1 MEGNTAKW
9 CKIMFLLNGRRNWI
23 FFFNLVYW
31 FWRHSDLM
39 KHICYKHDHVEK
51 KEVGILIFV
60 REIKHFWCTF
70 LQVSQACYV
79 FLNQRRISY
88 YTSIRQIANILTCFS
103 CRVINQY
110 LFLFVIYLEFTFLN
124 LFEGKREIEIKI
136 IIWDLIRVIMTW
148 FLIMWSWVLIRH
160 PAVTE
165 LWIVL
170 TACDHLS
177 RVPYCNYLPCE

>member
-79 FLNQRRISY
+79 FLNQRRISC

-103 CRVINQY
+103 CRVKNQY

>member
-1 MEGNTAKW
+1 
-9 CKIMFLLNGRRNWI
+9 
-23 FFFNLVYW
+23 
-31 FWRHSDLM
+31 M

-79 FLNQRRISY
+79 FLNQRRISC

-177 RVPYCNYLPCE
+177 RVPHCNYLSCE

>member
-1 MEGNTAKW
+1 
-9 CKIMFLLNGRRNWI
+9 
-23 FFFNLVYW
+23 
-31 FWRHSDLM
+31 M

-110 LFLFVIYLEFTFLN
+110 LFLFVSYLEFTFLN

>member
-1 MEGNTAKW
+1 
-9 CKIMFLLNGRRNWI
+9 
-23 FFFNLVYW
+23 
-31 FWRHSDLM
+31 M

-79 FLNQRRISY
+79 FLNQRRISC

>member
-1 MEGNTAKW
+1 
-9 CKIMFLLNGRRNWI
+9 
-23 FFFNLVYW
+23 
-31 FWRHSDLM
+31 M

-51 KEVGILIFV
+51 KEAGILIFV

-177 RVPYCNYLPCE
+177 RVPHCNYLPCE

>member
-1 MEGNTAKW
+1 
-9 CKIMFLLNGRRNWI
+9 
-23 FFFNLVYW
+23 
-31 FWRHSDLM
+31 M

-110 LFLFVIYLEFTFLN
+110 LFLFVIYWEFTFLN

>member
-1 MEGNTAKW
+1 
-9 CKIMFLLNGRRNWI
+9 
-23 FFFNLVYW
+23 
-31 FWRHSDLM
+31 M

-88 YTSIRQIANILTCFS
+88 FTSIRQIANILTCFS

-110 LFLFVIYLEFTFLN
+110 LFLFVIYWEFTFLN

-177 RVPYCNYLPCE
+177 RVPHCNYLPCE

>member
-1 MEGNTAKW
+1 
-9 CKIMFLLNGRRNWI
+9 
-23 FFFNLVYW
+23 
-31 FWRHSDLM
+31 M

-79 FLNQRRISY
+79 FLNQRRRISY

-110 LFLFVIYLEFTFLN
+110 LFLFVIYWEFTFLN

-136 IIWDLIRVIMTW
+136 II
-148 FLIMWSWVLIRH
+148 
-160 PAVTE
+160 
-165 LWIVL
+165 
-170 TACDHLS
+170 
-177 RVPYCNYLPCE
+177 

>member
-1 MEGNTAKW
+1 
-9 CKIMFLLNGRRNWI
+9 
-23 FFFNLVYW
+23 
-31 FWRHSDLM
+31 M

-79 FLNQRRISY
+79 FLNQRRISC

-136 IIWDLIRVIMTW
+136 II
-148 FLIMWSWVLIRH
+148 
-160 PAVTE
+160 
-165 LWIVL
+165 
-170 TACDHLS
+170 
-177 RVPYCNYLPCE
+177 

>member
-1 MEGNTAKW
+1 
-9 CKIMFLLNGRRNWI
+9 
-23 FFFNLVYW
+23 
-31 FWRHSDLM
+31 M

-79 FLNQRRISY
+79 FLNQRRISC

-136 IIWDLIRVIMTW
+136 IIWDLIRVKMTW
-148 FLIMWSWVLIRH
+148 FLIMWSWVLNRH

-177 RVPYCNYLPCE
+177 RVPHCNYLPCE

>member
-1 MEGNTAKW
+1 
-9 CKIMFLLNGRRNWI
+9 
-23 FFFNLVYW
+23 
-31 FWRHSDLM
+31 M

-103 CRVINQY
+103 CRVRNQY

-177 RVPYCNYLPCE
+177 RVPHCNYLPCE

>member
-1 MEGNTAKW
+1 
-9 CKIMFLLNGRRNWI
+9 
-23 FFFNLVYW
+23 
-31 FWRHSDLM
+31 M

-79 FLNQRRISY
+79 FLNQRRISC

-165 LWIVL
+165 LWIML

>member
-177 RVPYCNYLPCE
+177 RVPHCNYLPCE

>member
-1 MEGNTAKW
+1 
-9 CKIMFLLNGRRNWI
+9 
-23 FFFNLVYW
+23 
-31 FWRHSDLM
+31 M

-177 RVPYCNYLPCE
+177 RVPHCNYLPCE

>member
-1 MEGNTAKW
+1 
-9 CKIMFLLNGRRNWI
+9 
-23 FFFNLVYW
+23 
-31 FWRHSDLM
+31 M

-79 FLNQRRISY
+79 FLNQRRISC

-124 LFEGKREIEIKI
+124 LFEWKREIEIKI

>member
-1 MEGNTAKW
+1 
-9 CKIMFLLNGRRNWI
+9 
-23 FFFNLVYW
+23 
-31 FWRHSDLM
+31 M

-79 FLNQRRISY
+79 FLNQRRRISY

-103 CRVINQY
+103 CRVIDQY

-177 RVPYCNYLPCE
+177 RVPHCNYLPCE

>member
-1 MEGNTAKW
+1 
-9 CKIMFLLNGRRNWI
+9 
-23 FFFNLVYW
+23 
-31 FWRHSDLM
+31 M

-148 FLIMWSWVLIRH
+148 FLIMWSWVLIWH

-177 RVPYCNYLPCE
+177 RVPHCNYLPCE

>member
-79 FLNQRRISY
+79 FLNQRRISC

-110 LFLFVIYLEFTFLN
+110 LFLFVIYWEFTFLN

-177 RVPYCNYLPCE
+177 RVPHCNYLPCE

>member
-1 MEGNTAKW
+1 
-9 CKIMFLLNGRRNWI
+9 
-23 FFFNLVYW
+23 
-31 FWRHSDLM
+31 M

-70 LQVSQACYV
+70 FQVSQACYV
-79 FLNQRRISY
+79 FLNQRRISC

>member
-1 MEGNTAKW
+1 
-9 CKIMFLLNGRRNWI
+9 
-23 FFFNLVYW
+23 
-31 FWRHSDLM
+31 M

-124 LFEGKREIEIKI
+124 FFEGKREIEIKI

-177 RVPYCNYLPCE
+177 RVPHCNYLPCE

>member
-1 MEGNTAKW
+1 
-9 CKIMFLLNGRRNWI
+9 
-23 FFFNLVYW
+23 
-31 FWRHSDLM
+31 M

-110 LFLFVIYLEFTFLN
+110 LFLFVIYWEFTFLN

-177 RVPYCNYLPCE
+177 RVPHCNYLPCE

>member
-1 MEGNTAKW
+1 
-9 CKIMFLLNGRRNWI
+9 
-23 FFFNLVYW
+23 
-31 FWRHSDLM
+31 M

-79 FLNQRRISY
+79 FLNQRRISC

-124 LFEGKREIEIKI
+124 LLEEKRGIEIKI

-148 FLIMWSWVLIRH
+148 FLTMRSWVLIRH

>member
-1 MEGNTAKW
+1 
-9 CKIMFLLNGRRNWI
+9 
-23 FFFNLVYW
+23 
-31 FWRHSDLM
+31 M

-79 FLNQRRISY
+79 FLNQRRISC

-148 FLIMWSWVLIRH
+148 FLIKWSWVLIRH

-177 RVPYCNYLPCE
+177 RVPHCNYLPCE

>member
-1 MEGNTAKW
+1 
-9 CKIMFLLNGRRNWI
+9 
-23 FFFNLVYW
+23 
-31 FWRHSDLM
+31 M

-79 FLNQRRISY
+79 FLNQRRRISY

-110 LFLFVIYLEFTFLN
+110 FFLFVIYLEFTFLN

-177 RVPYCNYLPCE
+177 RVPHCNYLPCE

>member
-1 MEGNTAKW
+1 
-9 CKIMFLLNGRRNWI
+9 
-23 FFFNLVYW
+23 
-31 FWRHSDLM
+31 M

-124 LFEGKREIEIKI
+124 LFEGKREIEINI

-177 RVPYCNYLPCE
+177 RVPHCNYLPCE

>member
-1 MEGNTAKW
+1 
-9 CKIMFLLNGRRNWI
+9 
-23 FFFNLVYW
+23 
-31 FWRHSDLM
+31 M

-79 FLNQRRISY
+79 FLNPRRISY

-124 LFEGKREIEIKI
+124 LFEGKRGIEIKI

-177 RVPYCNYLPCE
+177 RVPHCNYLPCE

>member
-110 LFLFVIYLEFTFLN
+110 LFLFVIYWEFTFLN

-177 RVPYCNYLPCE
+177 RVPHCNYLPCE

>member
-1 MEGNTAKW
+1 
-9 CKIMFLLNGRRNWI
+9 
-23 FFFNLVYW
+23 
-31 FWRHSDLM
+31 M

-79 FLNQRRISY
+79 FLNQRRISC

-110 LFLFVIYLEFTFLN
+110 LFICDLFGIYLLESFWRE
-124 LFEGKREIEIKI
+124 EGDWNKNHYLRFY
-136 IIWDLIRVIMTW
+136 DLISYND
-148 FLIMWSWVLIRH
+148 LIFDNVKLSSHSAPCCDRTVNCVDCMWSSIQGAIL
-160 PAVTE
+160 
-165 LWIVL
+165 
-170 TACDHLS
+170 
-177 RVPYCNYLPCE
+177 

>member
-1 MEGNTAKW
+1 
-9 CKIMFLLNGRRNWI
+9 
-23 FFFNLVYW
+23 
-31 FWRHSDLM
+31 M

-79 FLNQRRISY
+79 FLNQTRISY

-110 LFLFVIYLEFTFLN
+110 LFICDLFGIYLLESFWRE
-124 LFEGKREIEIKI
+124 EGDWNKNHYLRFY
-136 IIWDLIRVIMTW
+136 DLIRVIMTW

>member
-1 MEGNTAKW
+1 
-9 CKIMFLLNGRRNWI
+9 
-23 FFFNLVYW
+23 
-31 FWRHSDLM
+31 M

-124 LFEGKREIEIKI
+124 LFEGKREMEIKI

-177 RVPYCNYLPCE
+177 RVPHCNYLPCE

>member
-1 MEGNTAKW
+1 
-9 CKIMFLLNGRRNWI
+9 
-23 FFFNLVYW
+23 
-31 FWRHSDLM
+31 M

>member
-1 MEGNTAKW
+1 
-9 CKIMFLLNGRRNWI
+9 
-23 FFFNLVYW
+23 
-31 FWRHSDLM
+31 M

-88 YTSIRQIANILTCFS
+88 YTSIRQRANILTCFS

-136 IIWDLIRVIMTW
+136 II
-148 FLIMWSWVLIRH
+148 
-160 PAVTE
+160 
-165 LWIVL
+165 
-170 TACDHLS
+170 
-177 RVPYCNYLPCE
+177 

>member
-1 MEGNTAKW
+1 
-9 CKIMFLLNGRRNWI
+9 
-23 FFFNLVYW
+23 
-31 FWRHSDLM
+31 M

-79 FLNQRRISY
+79 FLNQRRISC

-110 LFLFVIYLEFTFLN
+110 LFLFVIYWEFTFLN
-124 LFEGKREIEIKI
+124 LFEGKREMEIKI

-148 FLIMWSWVLIRH
+148 FLTMRSWVLIRH

-177 RVPYCNYLPCE
+177 RVPHCNYLPCE

>member
-1 MEGNTAKW
+1 
-9 CKIMFLLNGRRNWI
+9 
-23 FFFNLVYW
+23 
-31 FWRHSDLM
+31 M

-79 FLNQRRISY
+79 FLNQRRISC

-177 RVPYCNYLPCE
+177 RVPHCNYLPCE

>member
-1 MEGNTAKW
+1 
-9 CKIMFLLNGRRNWI
+9 
-23 FFFNLVYW
+23 
-31 FWRHSDLM
+31 M

-79 FLNQRRISY
+79 FLNQRRISC

-148 FLIMWSWVLIRH
+148 FLIMWSWVLIRSA
-160 PAVTE
+160 PC
-165 LWIVL
+165 
-170 TACDHLS
+170 CDRTVNCVDCMWSSIQGATL
-177 RVPYCNYLPCE
+177 

>member
-1 MEGNTAKW
+1 
-9 CKIMFLLNGRRNWI
+9 
-23 FFFNLVYW
+23 
-31 FWRHSDLM
+31 M

-79 FLNQRRISY
+79 FLNQRRISC

-103 CRVINQY
+103 CRVRNQY

>member
-1 MEGNTAKW
+1 
-9 CKIMFLLNGRRNWI
+9 
-23 FFFNLVYW
+23 
-31 FWRHSDLM
+31 M

-79 FLNQRRISY
+79 FLNQRRISC

-110 LFLFVIYLEFTFLN
+110 LFLFVIYWEFTFLN

-177 RVPYCNYLPCE
+177 RVPHCNYLPCE